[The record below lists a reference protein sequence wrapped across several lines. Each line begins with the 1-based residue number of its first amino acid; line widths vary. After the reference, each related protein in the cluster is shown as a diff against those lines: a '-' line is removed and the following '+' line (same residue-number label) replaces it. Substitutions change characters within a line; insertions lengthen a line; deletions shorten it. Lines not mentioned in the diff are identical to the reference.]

1 MLDQTSQ
8 VNLNAQVWCTG
19 PVGTIGADLCRIAA
33 KWFTVTSS
41 TRSVVTFRRGASGV
55 THFECIAA
63 KVANRAGLRA
73 WTGIALITK
82 QSGKRAI
89 VIGVATWTINL
100 NYAAKTVDSVVGKQ
114 WARFAGDL
122 VVVSVGR
129 VVCRREGLTG
139 GGALG
144 ALRTDGGDVGAGGT
158 VLSAAGGGTC

>member
-41 TRSVVTFRRGASGV
+41 TRSVVTFKRGASGV
-55 THFECIAA
+55 SHFKCIAA
-63 KVANRAGLRA
+63 KVAYRAGLRA
-73 WTGIALITK
+73 WAGIALITK
-82 QSGKRAI
+82 QSRERAI
-89 VIGVATWTINL
+89 VIGVATWAINP
-100 NYAAKTVDSVVGKQ
+100 NHAAKTVDSLGKQ

-129 VVCRREGLTG
+129 VVCRREGLAG